1 MVGGSG
7 RRELLVSRGWVQA
20 VVLTLLFGFLV
31 LGIMGYG
38 TYSGQPP
45 IPERV
50 VDPAGDAVFTG
61 EDIREGQKIFLR
73 NGLMEYGSVFGHG
86 GYLGPDYTA
95 DYLRRSALAVREYY
109 GGGGTDRAAAR
120 TVEDFKSNRY
130 DPKAQTL
137 EFTDAQAA
145 AFGKV
150 SGHYKRYFG
159 ESTTRY
165 GLRPGAI
172 TDPDEIKQLAAF
184 FGWSAWAAAAERPG
198 KNYSYTNDWPP
209 EPLVGNEATANTVV
223 WSVISLIALL
233 GGLGL
238 LFGALGRWTFLGWH
252 GRDQQSLSFRSPG
265 DVALTPAQ
273 RVCAWFFL
281 VMAALFLVQT
291 LVGAAS
297 EHYRADVASFFGFDL
312 ARLLPFNVVRT
323 WHVQLSI
330 FWTATSFLAAGIFL
344 APMIAG
350 REPRGQKWFAYGLLG
365 ALAVVVFGSLIG
377 EFAGIH
383 GWMGGLWSWF
393 GNQGYE
399 YLDLGRFWQVL
410 LSLGLFFW
418 VAMLFRVMR
427 GRLGN
432 ERLGNMPWMFFLAAL
447 AIPAFYAVGLLAR
460 PDASFP
466 TADFWR
472 FMVVHLWVEDFL
484 ELFTTVMVAYIFV
497 LLGVISERV
506 ALTVIFLDIVL
517 YSVGGVVGTLH
528 HLYFSGTPASAMAL
542 GAFFSAAEV
551 IPLTF
556 LTFEAWSFLQL
567 GAHQE
572 SRSRT
577 PFPHRWAVMFLVAVG
592 FWNFL
597 GAGILGFLINL
608 PIVSYYEIG
617 TALTA
622 AHAHGAM
629 MGVYGMLAAGFALFC
644 LRYLIPEERWSERAA
659 KWSFWSLNLGL
670 AWMIFATLFPLGILQ
685 LYESVNTGYF
695 EARSLEYVTNPTNAL
710 IEWLRLPGD
719 VLFIV
724 GGVLPLLYL
733 CYLGV
738 RHTVP
743 LVTMEEPE
751 DILFAEITEPEPAEP
766 RGR

>member
-45 IPERV
+45 ISERV

-95 DYLRRSALAVREYY
+95 DYLRRSALAVREHY

-137 EFTDAQAA
+137 EFTEAQAA

-172 TDPDEIKQLAAF
+172 TDPNEIKQLTAF

-252 GRDQQSLSFRSPG
+252 GRDQQSLSFLSPG

>member
-1 MVGGSG
+1 MVAGASRRGLIVSGG
-7 RRELLVSRGWVQA
+7 WAQA

-45 IPERV
+45 IPERA
-50 VDPAGDAVFTG
+50 VDPAGNTVFTG
-61 EDIREGQKIFLR
+61 EDVKEGQKIFLR

-95 DYLRRSALAVREYY
+95 DYLRRSALAVRGHY
-109 GGGGTDRAAAR
+109 GGGGSDRATAR
-120 TVEDFKSNRY
+120 TLEDFKSNRY
-130 DPKAQTL
+130 DPETRTL
-137 EFTDAQAA
+137 EFTEAQSF
-145 AFGKV
+145 AFGAV
-150 SGHYKRYFG
+150 ADHYGRYFG

-172 TDPDEIKQLAAF
+172 TDPKEIERLTAF

-198 KNYSYTNDWPP
+198 KGYSYTNDWPP
-209 EPLVGNEATANTVV
+209 EPLVGNEATGNTVV

-252 GRDQQSLSFRSPG
+252 GRDQQSLSFRTPG
-265 DVALTPAQ
+265 EVALTPAQ
-273 RVCAWFFL
+273 RVCAYFFL

-312 ARLLPFNVVRT
+312 ARFLLFNVVRT

-350 REPRGQKWFAYGLLG
+350 REPRGQKWLASGLLG

-377 EFAGIH
+377 EFAGIQ
-383 GWMGGLWSWF
+383 GRMGGLWSWF

-399 YLDLGRFWQVL
+399 YLDLGRFWQIL
-410 LSLGLFFW
+410 LSVGLFFW
-418 VAMLFRVMR
+418 VVMLFRAMR
-427 GRLGN
+427 GRLRN

-466 TADFWR
+466 TADYWR

-567 GAHQE
+567 GAQQE
-572 SRSRT
+572 ARSRT

-644 LRYLIPEERWSERAA
+644 LRYLIPQERWSERAA

-719 VLFIV
+719 VVFIL

-733 CYLGV
+733 CYVGV

-751 DILFAEITEPEPAEP
+751 DILFAEITEPAEP